1 VQVHTAI
8 ILIIIFVFWFRVYAT
23 GDQIGSP
30 AKMWDLLH
38 EAAERNDYS
47 APTKDG
53 SYLTIRSLGALK
65 FAILSILEYTGVV
78 FLDNSFH
85 QKGIAADPASAVPG
99 YVLGGLAWYAM
110 PFTLATT
117 MGIAAIALENTP
129 AFPTFPNRMSTA
141 EISAGLTLPYAAQ
154 TIAGTGGAGAVLVL
168 MFMSC
173 TSAISSQLIGVSTVL
188 SYDVY
193 KTCEWHSSPSSL
205 VQTLIKI
212 TQT

>member
-1 VQVHTAI
+1 
-8 ILIIIFVFWFRVYAT
+8 
-23 GDQIGSP
+23 
-30 AKMWDLLH
+30 MWDLLH
-38 EAAERNDYS
+38 EAAKRNDYS
-47 APTKDG
+47 APTKG
-53 SYLTIRSLGALK
+53 GTYLTIRSLGALK

-193 KTCEWHSSPSSL
+193 KTCKSL
-205 VQTLIKI
+205 PISFLQY
-212 TQT
+212 QS

>member
-1 VQVHTAI
+1 
-8 ILIIIFVFWFRVYAT
+8 
-23 GDQIGSP
+23 
-30 AKMWDLLH
+30 MWDLLH

-154 TIAGTGGAGAVLVL
+154 TISGTGGAGAVLVL